1 MPFEERER
9 PAPSRVTVRPVR
21 RTLRAIPTLLR
32 VGFAEAVAYR
42 AEMLVWLLSTTMPL
56 VMLALMSA
64 VAREAPVGRFGQA
77 EFAAYYLAALVVR
90 LNAGAW
96 VIWEVNFE
104 IRQGTLAFRL
114 LRPIHPLVSYACAN
128 VGAMPLR
135 LLASVP
141 VIILALATLGVGRF
155 THDPLLLAL
164 FPFTVVGAW
173 LITFL
178 AMAVIGALAFAIDS
192 SSSVFELWLGLY
204 GVFSGYL
211 IPLELFPRWLEVTA
225 KLLPF
230 RFMLSFPVEMI
241 IGLTP
246 RPAALREL
254 ALQWTY
260 VVVLALAARITW
272 RAGLRRF
279 AAFGG

>member
-1 MPFEERER
+1 
-9 PAPSRVTVRPVR
+9 VR
-21 RTLRAIPTLLR
+21 RTLRAVPTLLR
-32 VGFAEAVAYR
+32 VGLAEAVAYR

-135 LLASVP
+135 LLAV
-141 VIILALATLGVGRF
+141 LGAGSF

-164 FPFTVVGAW
+164 FPLTVVGAW

-192 SSSVFELWLGLY
+192 SAAMFELWLGLY

-260 VVVLALAARITW
+260 VAVLALAARITW
-272 RAGLRRF
+272 RVGLRRF